1 MKKDVLLFYF
11 NIVENMKTL
20 TREELAY
27 YAGVSTHT
35 LRRWTERHQ
44 EELESMGMEK
54 GCSLPPIVCEWIVKN
69 YGINID
75 KKREKIGKKRQE

>member
-1 MKKDVLLFYF
+1 
-11 NIVENMKTL
+11 MKTL

-35 LRRWTERHQ
+35 LRKWTERHQ

-54 GCSLPPIVCEWIVKN
+54 VVPFHLLSVSGL
-69 YGINID
+69 
-75 KKREKIGKKRQE
+75 